1 MFCGLETGTQK
12 TQHSALSNWREHGMK
27 DPEKMPTNGKEIW
40 YCQDG
45 AELHMRSYNSKTGHF
60 KRYRIVQIWCSMLTN
75 CTEAVVIQSRSN
87 LVLNFQQKHILFY
100 SCWLHCPSANH
111 VTVCRSVIVKYQE
124 MNNMTN

>member
-45 AELHMRSYNSKTGHF
+45 AELH
-60 KRYRIVQIWCSMLTN
+60 
-75 CTEAVVIQSRSN
+75 EVIQ
-87 LVLNFQQKHILFY
+87 FQGRAF
-100 SCWLHCPSANH
+100 
-111 VTVCRSVIVKYQE
+111 QE
-124 MNNMTN
+124 I